1 MDTLGVT
8 FLGVI
13 ALASA
18 LQSVFI
24 VGLLLFGR
32 RLARRLDEF
41 QQRIERD
48 LRPTLEGLSRVAQ
61 NLGEVSEV
69 AVLQA
74 RRLDDVVADTAVK
87 VEEATDLIR
96 RLVVRPLGPIAEIA
110 AVLKGVRRGIQVFH
124 QLRGADN
131 RRRGSSRRYAEDEHL
146 FI

>member
-1 MDTLGVT
+1 MDSLGVA

-24 VGLLLFGR
+24 VGLLVYGR

-41 QQRIERD
+41 QQRLEREV
-48 LRPTLEGLSRVAQ
+48 RPTLDGLAQ
-61 NLGEVSEV
+61 VTRNLGEVSDL

-74 RRLDDVVADTAVK
+74 RRLDDLVADTVVK
-87 VEEATDLIR
+87 VEEATDLVR
-96 RLVVRPLGPIAEIA
+96 RVVVRPLGPLAEVA
-110 AVLKGVRRGIQVFH
+110 AIFKGVRRGLEVFH

-131 RRRGSSRRYAEDEHL
+131 QRRGSTRGYAEDEHL

>member
-24 VGLLLFGR
+24 VGLLVFGR
-32 RLARRLDEF
+32 RLLRRLDEF
-41 QQRIERD
+41 QQGLERE
-48 LRPTLEGLSRVAQ
+48 LRPTLEGLSRVTQ
-61 NLGEVSEV
+61 NLGEVSDL

-74 RRLDDVVADTAVK
+74 RRLDEVVADTALK
-87 VEEATDLIR
+87 VEEATDMVR
-96 RLVVRPLGPIAEIA
+96 RLIVRPLGPIAEIA
-110 AVLKGVRRGIQVFH
+110 AVFKGVRRGFEVFQ
-124 QLRGADN
+124 QLRGADTQ
-131 RRRGSSRRYAEDEHL
+131 RRGSSRRYAEDEHL

>member
-41 QQRIERD
+41 QERIERD
-48 LRPTLEGLSRVAQ
+48 LHPTLEGLSRVAE
-61 NLGEVSEV
+61 NLGEVSEL
-69 AVLQA
+69 AVMQA
-74 RRLDDVVADTAVK
+74 RRLDEVVADTALK
-87 VEEATDLIR
+87 VEEATDVVR
-96 RLVVRPLGPIAEIA
+96 RLVVRPLGPLAEIA
-110 AVLKGVRRGIQVFH
+110 AVFKGVRRGIQVFH
-124 QLRGADN
+124 QLRGVEN
-131 RRRGSSRRYAEDEHL
+131 QRRGSSRRYAEDEHL